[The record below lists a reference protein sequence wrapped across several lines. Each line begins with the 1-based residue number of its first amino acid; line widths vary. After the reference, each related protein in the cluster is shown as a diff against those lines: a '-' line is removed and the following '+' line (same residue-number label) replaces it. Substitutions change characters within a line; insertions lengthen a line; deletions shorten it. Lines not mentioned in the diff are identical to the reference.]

1 MPEELGEG
9 LLATFSSVRLLT
21 RLLVSYLAGALGL
34 FNPAQRISMPYT
46 NQNATFLVLTDDKTR
61 QHK

>member
-21 RLLVSYLAGALGL
+21 RLLVSYLAGVLVP
-34 FNPAQRISMPYT
+34 FNPA
-46 NQNATFLVLTDDKTR
+46 
-61 QHK
+61 